1 MAATGRKKT
10 AGKAAGRKK
19 AGTGR
24 KRALFSEAKALKAAQ
39 ECNGSKILTAQSL
52 GCCRTTLD
60 KYIEKYPNLRDYF
73 ESKRLEHLD
82 DAEDTLYEAVK
93 KGSLSAAMF
102 VLRTQGRDR
111 GWVEAKPLEANRTP
125 SDAAKA
131 ILADLREN
139 RCTAAE
145 AAIRFDEAALPIPDS
160 VRLLLAKETVENPDP
175 TEGQYAVISAEE
187 MADRANARLEEI
199 KKQQT
204 GFLPQRQHEVTELKK
219 ELSSS
224 DSFHPQQ

>member
-93 KGSLSAAMF
+93 KGSLSA
-102 VLRTQGRDR
+102 GIGD
-111 GWVEAKPLEANRTP
+111 G
-125 SDAAKA
+125 
-131 ILADLREN
+131 
-139 RCTAAE
+139 
-145 AAIRFDEAALPIPDS
+145 
-160 VRLLLAKETVENPDP
+160 
-175 TEGQYAVISAEE
+175 
-187 MADRANARLEEI
+187 
-199 KKQQT
+199 
-204 GFLPQRQHEVTELKK
+204 
-219 ELSSS
+219 
-224 DSFHPQQ
+224 

>member
-111 GWVEAKPLEANRTP
+111 GWVEAKPLEAN
-125 SDAAKA
+125 A

-145 AAIRFDEAALPIPDS
+145 AAIRFDEAALPIPHS
-160 VRLLLAKETVENPDP
+160 VRLLLAKETVETPDP